1 MTRQLCLLE
10 ERNLKPQKC
19 SWSPNHRERGV
30 LLTKRQNKNQCGRW
44 YREGKKQWYC
54 RRHNQGYWRW
64 CTELEPTDQLLR
76 STSVEPRPP
85 INLVWNNVIRYLKDK
100 LKSQRRK
107 PLELSSGGKIT
118 LFTSSEPAFL
128 DPPVSNSFL
137 SRKWNSS
144 WRKKIVGDNRLIMIW
159 ASGRKSPVF

>member
-1 MTRQLCLLE
+1 MTRQLYLLE

-107 PLELSSGGKIT
+107 PLEFWRKNHTLHLIWTSFSGSSC
-118 LFTSSEPAFL
+118 
-128 DPPVSNSFL
+128 VQFL
-137 SRKWNSS
+137 SQSQVKFKLA
-144 WRKKIVGDNRLIMIW
+144 KKKL
-159 ASGRKSPVF
+159 